1 MKRTGGELIVEAL
14 KANGVK
20 RLSCVPGESFLAVL
34 DALHD
39 SDIEVIVCRQEGGA
53 AMMADAW
60 GRLTGEP
67 GICMVTRGPGAT
79 NASAGLHIARQDS
92 IPMILFIGQV
102 QRDARER
109 EAFQEVEFRR
119 AFTEFAKWVGEI
131 DDAARIPEF
140 VTRAF
145 AIATSGRPGPV
156 VLSLPED
163 MLRDEVE
170 APRARRYARVEAH
183 PGSSQ
188 IDDFYLRLL
197 KAERPMVILGGTRWD
212 ADAVADFQTFA
223 ERFKLP
229 VGCSFRRQMLFDH
242 LHPSYAGDVG
252 IGINPDLAKE
262 IKESDLLILLGGR
275 MSEMPSS
282 GYTLIDIPYPQQQLV
297 HIYPDPSEL
306 GRLYRPD
313 LAISASPQ
321 DFIAALADLEA
332 PDEAHW
338 AERTE
343 RMHQSYLAW
352 STPPKTGPGDVHMGP
367 IMEWLE
373 ENTRPDTI
381 FTNGAG
387 NYATWLHRF
396 HRSRQFNTQAAPTSG
411 SMGYSLPAA
420 VAAKRLFPDREV
432 ICFAG
437 DGCFLMHG
445 QEFATAV
452 RYDLPIIAVVINN
465 GMYGTIR
472 MHQEREYPG
481 RVIGTGLTN
490 PDFAALARAY
500 GGHGETVEKTADFA
514 PAFERARASGRP
526 SIIEVKLDP
535 EAITPTRT
543 LSEISQTKSR

>member
-1 MKRTGGELIVEAL
+1 MKKSGGELIVEAL
-14 KANGVK
+14 KANGVT

-39 SDIEVIVCRQEGGA
+39 SDIEVVVCRQEGGA
-53 AMMADAW
+53 AMMADCW

-119 AFTEFAKWVGEI
+119 ALTEYAKWVGEI

-170 APRARRYARVEAH
+170 APRARAYSRVAAY
-183 PGSSQ
+183 PGRRQ
-188 IDDFYLRLL
+188 IDDFYMRLL
-197 KAERPMVILGGTRWD
+197 KAERPLVILGGTRWD
-212 ADAVADFQTFA
+212 ADAVADFRAFA

-252 IGINPDLAKE
+252 IGINPALAKE
-262 IKESDLLILLGGR
+262 IKESDLLILLGSR

-282 GYTLIDIPYPQQQLV
+282 GYTLIDIPYPAQQLV

-306 GRLYRPD
+306 GRIYRPD
-313 LAISASPQ
+313 LAIAASPQ
-321 DFIAALADLEA
+321 DFVDALADLEA
-332 PDEAHW
+332 PAEPRW

-343 RMHQSYLAW
+343 RMHQSYLTW
-352 STPPKTGPGDVHMGP
+352 SKPPQTGPGNVHMGP
-367 IMEWLE
+367 IMDWIEG
-373 ENTRPDTI
+373 NTRADTI

-396 HRSRQFNTQAAPTSG
+396 HRFRQFNTQAAPTSG
-411 SMGYSLPAA
+411 SMGYGLPAA
-420 VAAKRLFPDREV
+420 VAAKALFPEREV

-437 DGCFLMHG
+437 DGCFMMHG

-452 RYDLPIIAVVINN
+452 RYNLPIIVLVINN
-465 GMYGTIR
+465 GIYGTIR

-481 RVIGTGLTN
+481 RVSGTDLTN

-500 GGHGETVEKTADFA
+500 GGHGETVETTADFV
-514 PAFERARASGRP
+514 PAFERARASGKP
-526 SIIEVKLDP
+526 AIIEIKLDP
-535 EAITPTRT
+535 ETITPSRT
-543 LSEISQTKSR
+543 LTQIRTKS

>member
-1 MKRTGGELIVEAL
+1 MKKSGGELIVEAL
-14 KANGVK
+14 KANGVT

-39 SDIEVIVCRQEGGA
+39 SDIEVVVCRQEGGA
-53 AMMADAW
+53 AMMADCW

-119 AFTEFAKWVGEI
+119 ALTEYAKWVGEI

-170 APRARRYARVEAH
+170 APRARAYSRVAAY
-183 PGSSQ
+183 PGRRQ
-188 IDDFYLRLL
+188 IDDFYMRLL
-197 KAERPMVILGGTRWD
+197 KAERPLVILGGTRWD
-212 ADAVADFQTFA
+212 ADAVADFRAFA

-252 IGINPDLAKE
+252 IGINPALAKE
-262 IKESDLLILLGGR
+262 IKESDLLILLGSR

-282 GYTLIDIPYPQQQLV
+282 GYTLIDIPYPAQQLV

-306 GRLYRPD
+306 GRIYRPD
-313 LAISASPQ
+313 LAIAASPQ
-321 DFIAALADLEA
+321 DFVDALADLEA
-332 PDEAHW
+332 PAEPRW

-343 RMHQSYLAW
+343 RMHQSYLTW
-352 STPPKTGPGDVHMGP
+352 SKPPQTGPGNVHMGP
-367 IMEWLE
+367 IMDWIEG
-373 ENTRPDTI
+373 NTRPDTI

-396 HRSRQFNTQAAPTSG
+396 HRFRQFDTQAAPTSG
-411 SMGYSLPAA
+411 SMGYGLPAA
-420 VAAKRLFPDREV
+420 VAAKKLFPEREV

-437 DGCFLMHG
+437 DGCFMMHG

-452 RYDLPIIAVVINN
+452 RYDLPIIVLVINN
-465 GMYGTIR
+465 GIYGTIR

-481 RVIGTGLTN
+481 RVSGTDLTN

-500 GGHGETVEKTADFA
+500 GGHGETVETTADFV
-514 PAFERARASGRP
+514 PAFERARASGKP
-526 SIIEVKLDP
+526 AIIEIKLDP
-535 EAITPTRT
+535 EAITPART
-543 LSEISQTKSR
+543 LTQIRTKS

>member
-34 DALHD
+34 DALYD
-39 SDIEVIVCRQEGGA
+39 SDIDVVVCRQEGGA
-53 AMMADAW
+53 AMIADAW

-170 APRARRYARVEAH
+170 APRARRYARVDAH
-183 PGSSQ
+183 PGSGQ

-212 ADAVADFQTFA
+212 ADAVADFQAFA

-252 IGINPDLAKE
+252 IGINPSLAKE
-262 IKESDLLILLGGR
+262 IKESDLLILLGSR

-282 GYTLIDIPYPQQQLV
+282 GYTLIDIPYPQQSLV

-306 GRLYRPD
+306 GRIYRPD
-313 LAISASPQ
+313 LAISASPE
-321 DFIAALADLEA
+321 DFVAALADLEA
-332 PDEAHW
+332 PAEPHW
-338 AERTE
+338 AQRTE
-343 RMHQSYLAW
+343 RMHQAYLSW
-352 STPPKTGPGDVHMGP
+352 SKPPQTGPGDVHMGP
-367 IMEWLE
+367 IMEWIE
-373 ENTRPDTI
+373 ANTRADTI

-396 HRSRQFNTQAAPTSG
+396 HRFRQFNTQAAPTSG
-411 SMGYSLPAA
+411 SMGYGLPAA

-452 RYDLPIIAVVINN
+452 RYRLPIIAIVINN
-465 GMYGTIR
+465 GIYGTIR

-481 RVIGTGLTN
+481 RVSGTDLTN
-490 PDFAALARAY
+490 PDFAALARAF
-500 GGHGETVEKTADFA
+500 GGHGETVEKTEDFA
-514 PAFERARASGRP
+514 SAFERARATGKP

-543 LSEISQTKSR
+543 LSEIAQTKSQ